1 MSLGPNRSVRAL
13 RRSISSQTP
22 SLGQLEGSQRR
33 QYYEDADSEDRVSH
47 IVGYPSGRPR
57 LEFWNTSNGDYGTIA
72 TCITAAKAEQFP
84 LP

>member
-22 SLGQLEGSQRR
+22 SLGQ
-33 QYYEDADSEDRVSH
+33 

-72 TCITAAKAEQFP
+72 TCITAASRAISTPMNALKKQIHP
-84 LP
+84 P